1 MSTKILFSSQIRA
14 ARAFLKLSQT
24 ELAKLANLSPQTITT
39 LEKNDEAIEK
49 AAVQTITK
57 IKNIFENNG
66 IKFLYPKEEKSIN
79 GIGIEYSK

>member
-14 ARAFLKLSQT
+14 ARAFLKLSQS
-24 ELAKLANLSPQTITT
+24 ELARLADLSPQTITT

-49 AAVQTITK
+49 AAVQTIMK

-66 IKFLYPKEEKSIN
+66 IKFLEPETDTTS
-79 GIGIEYSK
+79 GIGIRYFP